1 MAGHNKWSK
10 IKRQKAAEDAKRSRI
25 FSKLSKK
32 ISIAAREGG
41 GDPEMNPTLSMLID
55 KAKDANMPKDNIEKA
70 IKKGTGELKGSRGYE
85 SAVYEGYG
93 PFGVAIVIKA
103 VTDNKNRTVAEIR
116 NILEKGGG
124 SLGTLGSASYVFDN
138 DMNPT
143 FEVPLGEGEYDR
155 VENLLEELDDHD
167 DVVDVY
173 ANHSKDNK

>member
-32 ISIAAREGG
+32 ISVAAREGG

-55 KAKDANMPKDNIEKA
+55 KAKDSNMPKDNIEKA
-70 IKKGTGELKGSRGYE
+70 IKKGTGKLKGSKPPE

-93 PFGVAIVIKA
+93 PFGVAIVIKT

-138 DMNPT
+138 EMNPT
-143 FEVPLGEGEYDR
+143 FEVPLDDSQYEK
-155 VENLLEELDDHD
+155 LEDLIGELDDHD

-173 ANHSKDNK
+173 ANFTKA

>member
-1 MAGHNKWSK
+1 MSGHNKWSK

-32 ISIAAREGG
+32 ISVAAREGG

-55 KAKDANMPKDNIEKA
+55 KAKDANMPKDNIAKA
-70 IKKGTGELKGSRGYE
+70 IKKGTGELKGADSFE
-85 SAVYEGYG
+85 EVIYEGYA
-93 PFGVAIVIKA
+93 PFGVGLVIKT

-124 SLGTLGSASYVFDN
+124 SMGTLGSASYIFDK

-143 FEVPLGEGEYDR
+143 FEVPLKEDQLEK
-155 VENLLEELDDHD
+155 VEDLIEALDEHD
-167 DVVDVY
+167 DVVDIY
-173 ANHSKDNK
+173 ANFKKA